1 MPCLLAN
8 VGAALQDLRA
18 IFPFQLPG
26 LAHLVIFMSNTA
38 VEAKKK
44 SLKKNKST
52 FFFPMR
58 VNHSADER
66 RGKGLGTWL
75 GYWHAY
81 LTHTKPW
88 AWPSAAHKLDIA
100 VNASPCHPT
109 PRKWKQE
116 DGKFRVLLGYRTV
129 WDQPG
134 PQETLLLLRVS
145 GRGKRRR
152 RRKEFVPTAC
162 CSQTSHIAVLHDK

>member
-52 FFFPMR
+52 FFFSYESEPF
-58 VNHSADER
+58 R
-66 RGKGLGTWL
+66 R
-75 GYWHAY
+75 
-81 LTHTKPW
+81 
-88 AWPSAAHKLDIA
+88 
-100 VNASPCHPT
+100 
-109 PRKWKQE
+109 
-116 DGKFRVLLGYRTV
+116 
-129 WDQPG
+129 
-134 PQETLLLLRVS
+134 
-145 GRGKRRR
+145 
-152 RRKEFVPTAC
+152 
-162 CSQTSHIAVLHDK
+162 